1 MNIISELRD
10 HRIESVNL
18 MVEVSVG
25 DYLELVEGALR
36 NNEYQRRRIRSSNT
50 VYSLLKSDF
59 LGGCILPPIVLALR
73 GDLGALQLN
82 DQNIHQEL
90 RSRASQL
97 VILDGLQRT
106 YSLIDLRDEIAN
118 DDGRTALLRQILR
131 VEIYIGIN
139 RLGILYRML
148 TLNTG
153 QSPMSLRQ
161 QIEMLYLDLADTNV
175 AGVQLLRGADDSSVT
190 APNQYSFRS
199 MIDGYNS
206 YIERNEL
213 PIDRF
218 DLLET
223 IKGLNNLSSEAQNAN
238 LFNDFVATYH
248 AFVRRVDELVGPV
261 TFQNKSDSPEDDNAN
276 EVDDPNLVILDQPP
290 SQRFEG
296 RPFGDS
302 VIAAFSKSQPLT
314 GFGAA
319 IGKLK
324 DFGAVH
330 DFQQL
335 QDLIATRLTSD
346 DAKLALVA
354 LLRRLE
360 AIRLQSKKIGNSQR
374 LYFQFFFRELFN
386 PDSESFCRLEVAVPE
401 AYKKYQSQVM

>member
-1 MNIISELRD
+1 MRIISRLHD
-10 HRIESVNL
+10 SRIESINL
-18 MVEVSVG
+18 MVEISVG

-59 LGGCILPPIVLALR
+59 LEGCILPPIVLALR
-73 GDLGALQLN
+73 GDLGQLELN
-82 DQNIHQEL
+82 DLNILQEL
-90 RSRASQL
+90 RGRASQL

-106 YSLIDLRDEIAN
+106 YSLIDLRNETVEAEKKA
-118 DDGRTALLRQILR
+118 TLLRQTLR
-131 VEIYIGIN
+131 VEIYVGIN

-175 AGVQLLRGADDSSVT
+175 AGVQLLREADDTTIT

-218 DLLET
+218 DILET

-248 AFVRRVDELVGPV
+248 AFVRRTDELVGPV
-261 TFQNKSDSPEDDNAN
+261 TFQNRSDSDDEDN
-276 EVDDPNLVILDQPP
+276 PNLVLLDQP

-302 VIAAFSKSQPLT
+302 VTAIFSKSQPLT

-324 DFGAVH
+324 DYGAIR
-330 DFQQL
+330 DFAQL
-335 QDLIATRLTSD
+335 QTEIANRLASD
-346 DAKLALVA
+346 DAKLAMVA

-386 PDSESFCRLEVAVPE
+386 PDSESFCRLEVAVSE

>member
-1 MNIISELRD
+1 
-10 HRIESVNL
+10 
-18 MVEVSVG
+18 MVEVSVR
-25 DYLELVEGALR
+25 DYLGLVENSLN
-36 NNEYQRRRIRSSNT
+36 NNEYQRRRVRSSNT
-50 VYSLLKSDF
+50 VYSLMKRDF
-59 LGGCILPPIVLALR
+59 IDGCILPPIVLALR
-73 GDLGALQLN
+73 DGTG
-82 DQNIHQEL
+82 NIQQDNLHILQEL
-90 RSRASQL
+90 RDRSSQL

-106 YSLIDLRDEIAN
+106 YSLLDLRNEISDPEKN
-118 DDGRTALLRQILR
+118 TEFLNKILR

-161 QIEMLYLDLADTNV
+161 QIEMLYLDLADTEID
-175 AGVQLLRGADDSSVT
+175 GVQLIREADDTAIT

-218 DLLET
+218 EILEA
-223 IKGLNNLSSEAQNAN
+223 IKGLNNLSSETRTAN
-238 LFNDFVATYH
+238 LFNDFVSTYH
-248 AFVRRVDELVGPV
+248 SFVQRLNLLVGDMVFLNRRDDKEDLLWDPEHAIIL
-261 TFQNKSDSPEDDNAN
+261 NDSG
-276 EVDDPNLVILDQPP
+276 QP
-290 SQRFEG
+290 FEG

-302 VIAAFSKSQPLT
+302 VVSIFSKSQPLT

-319 IGKLK
+319 LGKLK
-324 DFGAVH
+324 DHGAFENFGAVK
-330 DFQQL
+330 QL
-335 QDLIATRLTSD
+335 IENRLSAD
-346 DAKLALVA
+346 DAPQAIAA

-360 AIRLQSKKIGNSQR
+360 AIRLRSKKIGNAQR

-386 PDSESFCRLEVAVPE
+386 QSSDSFCHLETAVAE
-401 AYKKYQSQVM
+401 AYKKYESQVM